1 MKIGIKVGDV
11 MTRQLIAVTPSEN
24 VIDCAK
30 MMTGKNVGI
39 IIVKK
44 GSKLIGV
51 LTEKDVIWALT
62 KKGDLRK
69 VKAGDIMLR
78 KISTIKPSR
87 DVYEALVRMKKQ
99 NTKWLP
105 ITVNG
110 RVIGML
116 TINDILRIEP
126 GLFEIVRGN
135 MNIKEA
141 EEKLKRKNDVM
152 SGKELWHEEGE
163 CEDCGEFDL
172 LRNFD
177 GSMVCES
184 CQDNIQTI

>member
-11 MTRQLIAVTPSEN
+11 MTRQLIAVTPSEK

-30 MMTGKNVGI
+30 MMVGKDVGI

-44 GSKLIGV
+44 SNKLMGV

-62 KKGDLRK
+62 KKGDLRN

-78 KISTIKPSR
+78 KINTIRPSR
-87 DVYEALVRMKKQ
+87 DIYEALVRMKKQ

-110 RVIGML
+110 RVIGIL

-126 GLFEIVRGN
+126 GLFELVRGN
-135 MNIKEA
+135 MNIREA
-141 EEKLKRKNDVM
+141 ENKFKMRDSAI
-152 SGKELWHEEGE
+152 SGEESWREGE
-163 CEDCGEFDL
+163 CESCGEFDL
-172 LRNFD
+172 LRGID
-177 GSMVCES
+177 GEMMCEG
-184 CQDNIQTI
+184 CRDNIQTT